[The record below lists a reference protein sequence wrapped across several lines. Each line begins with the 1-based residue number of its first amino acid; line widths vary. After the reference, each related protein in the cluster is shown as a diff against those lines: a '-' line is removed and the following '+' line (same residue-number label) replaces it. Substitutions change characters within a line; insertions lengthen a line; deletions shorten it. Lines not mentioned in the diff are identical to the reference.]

1 MDGAGISSRV
11 FGTSCSLGF
20 CCKKANITQWSMKAK
35 YLSIGASGLVEHRT
49 ILKLMPRY
57 LGARGKKTKMNIHK
71 LNQAMN
77 F

>member
-1 MDGAGISSRV
+1 
-11 FGTSCSLGF
+11 
-20 CCKKANITQWSMKAK
+20 MKAK